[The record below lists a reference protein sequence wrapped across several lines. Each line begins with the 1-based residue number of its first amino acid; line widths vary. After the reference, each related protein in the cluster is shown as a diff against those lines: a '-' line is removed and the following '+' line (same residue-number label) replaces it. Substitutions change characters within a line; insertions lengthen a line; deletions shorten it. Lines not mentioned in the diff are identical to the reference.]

1 MKLEAKEIRDAIAEG
16 IESLLRR
23 MIALN
28 DQRNEDPRPE
38 YLTTA
43 AVAFALGDYVKKKS
57 LHGLLRIRCEELTK
71 HLWYKATIK
80 WLFKKFPYLPR
91 PTPNSDF
98 RNGNV
103 DISLFEVQ
111 GFERPFAVIENKG
124 ILKFGQ
130 DGELYADSYNEVHKD
145 LKRNADFIVGLGA
158 VDGVHYTAFTFYL
171 RDEDSALTEHGD
183 AYKAEKKRYFEKLV
197 DGLHLDPTLKRN
209 VLIETWDDGLLSSK
223 EAALEEDEYGQPA
236 IDAEGSWHLLY
247 GIISIYQPGSVVL
260 DGQSLSE
267 L

>member
-16 IESLLRR
+16 IKSLLGR
-23 MIALN
+23 MIALS

-43 AVAFALGDYVKKKS
+43 AVAFALGDYVRNKS
-57 LHGLLRIRCEELTK
+57 LHGQMRIRCEELTK
-71 HLWYKATIK
+71 HLWRRATFK
-80 WLFKKFPYLPR
+80 WLFKKFPNLPR
-91 PTPNSDF
+91 PTPESDF

-103 DISLFEVQ
+103 DISLFEGQ

-124 ILKFGQ
+124 ILKFGR
-130 DGELYADSYNEVHKD
+130 DGELYAGSYNEVHKD

-171 RDEDSALTEHGD
+171 RDEDSALIEHGD
-183 AYKAEKKRYFEKLV
+183 AYIAEKKRYFENLV
-197 DGLHLDPTLKRN
+197 DGLDLDPALKRN
-209 VLIETWDDGLLSSK
+209 VLIKTWDHGLFLSK
-223 EAALEEDEYGQPA
+223 EAALEEDERGQPA

-247 GIISIYQPGSVVL
+247 GIISIYQPRNVVI